1 LLSHMTTMTTAPAI
15 TYFKV
20 KLKNISSDIESTV
33 TKHCFDC
40 GALGVSEALNFIQP
54 SLVYEPKVLFQKSFS
69 VDVFFN
75 DRPGCDFFDGLTEMA
90 PHIDWEI
97 SEEETR
103 DWLEEWK
110 KGFKAFKLVDNYWI
124 VPSWEPVPAEC
135 PVPIFI
141 DPGMAFGTGTHATT
155 QMASYLIVKY
165 SKQQSNLGTQTLLD
179 VGTGTGILG
188 ILARHQGF
196 ASVKGLE
203 VDHEAIRVAGEN
215 VAINKT
221 THFEVLGTP
230 IEDIREHYN
239 LVVANIIDG
248 VLVKIKSSLVKCM
261 KANGAMIL
269 TGILKEHEAEFLSD
283 FIEDQNLKIEMRLEK
298 DDWIGY
304 WVKHA

>member
-1 LLSHMTTMTTAPAI
+1 MTAAAN
-15 TYFKV
+15 TYIKI
-20 KLKNISSDIESTV
+20 KLKNISADAESTI

-40 GALGVSEALNFIQP
+40 GALGVSEALNFVQP
-54 SLVYEPKVLFQKSFS
+54 NLVYDPKVLYSKNIS

-75 DRPGCDFFDGLTEMA
+75 ERPGCNFFDGLTDMA
-90 PHIDWEI
+90 PQVDWEI
-97 SEEETR
+97 TEEETK

-110 KGFKAFKLVDNYWI
+110 KGFKAFKLVDKYWV
-124 VPSWEPVPAEC
+124 VPSWEPVPTDC

-155 QMASYLIVKY
+155 QMASYLINKY
-165 SKQQSNLGTQTLLD
+165 SKQQSNLSTHTLLD

-188 ILARHQGF
+188 ILARLQGF

-203 VDHEAIRVAGEN
+203 VDPEAIRVAGEN
-215 VAINKT
+215 VTKNNL
-221 THFEVLGTP
+221 THFEISGTP
-230 IEDIREHYN
+230 IEEVREAYD

-248 VLVKIKSSLVKCM
+248 VLLKIKASLVKCM
-261 KANGAMIL
+261 KTNGSMIL

-304 WVKHA
+304 WVTHA

>member
-1 LLSHMTTMTTAPAI
+1 MTTTTAAN
-15 TYFKV
+15 TYIKI
-20 KLKNISSDIESTV
+20 KLKNISSDIESTI

-40 GALGVSEALNFIQP
+40 GALGVSESLNFVQP
-54 SLVYEPKVLFQKSFS
+54 SLVYDPKILFSKHIS

-75 DRPGCDFFDGLTEMA
+75 ERPGCNFFDGLIDMA
-90 PHIDWEI
+90 PQVDWEI
-97 SEEETR
+97 SEEETK

-110 KGFKAFKLVDNYWI
+110 KGFKAFKLVDKYWV
-124 VPSWEPVPAEC
+124 VPSWEPVPADC

-165 SKQQSNLGTQTLLD
+165 AKQQSNLTSQNLLD

-188 ILARHQGF
+188 ILARHLGF
-196 ASVKGLE
+196 AGVKGIE
-203 VDHEAIRVAGEN
+203 VDPEAIRVAGEN
-215 VAINKT
+215 VTKNKT
-221 THFEVLGTP
+221 TNFEVSGTP
-230 IEDIREHYN
+230 VEEIRDVYD

-248 VLVKIKSSLVKCM
+248 VLLKIKGSLVKCM
-261 KANGAMIL
+261 KAKGSMIL

-304 WVKHA
+304 WVTHA

>member
-1 LLSHMTTMTTAPAI
+1 MNITAN
-15 TYFKV
+15 TYLKI
-20 KLKNISSDIESTV
+20 KLKNITSENESTI

-40 GALGVSEALNFIQP
+40 GALGVSEALNFVQP
-54 SLVYEPKVLFQKSFS
+54 SLVYDPKVLYSKNFS

-75 DRPGCDFFDGLTEMA
+75 ERPGCNFFDGLTDMA
-90 PHIDWEI
+90 PQVDWEI
-97 SEEETR
+97 TEEESK

-110 KGFKAFKLVDNYWI
+110 KGFKAFKLVDKYWV
-124 VPSWEPVPAEC
+124 VPSWESVPAEC

-165 SKQQSNLGTQTLLD
+165 AKQQSKLNSQTLLD

-188 ILARHQGF
+188 ILARHLGF
-196 ASVKGLE
+196 SSVKGLE
-203 VDHEAIRVAGEN
+203 VDPEAIRVASEN
-215 VAINKT
+215 VAKNNT
-221 THFEVLGTP
+221 TLFEVSATP
-230 IEDIREHYN
+230 VEDIRESYD

-248 VLVKIKSSLVKCM
+248 VLVKIKTSLVKSM
-261 KANGAMIL
+261 KANGSMIL

-304 WVKHA
+304 WVTHA